1 MITIRFSGRVPSPR
15 QSQIGMETDQ
25 RAETLR
31 FLLPQISDSQSA
43 QLMLLLPDGTAD
55 ELQIRSGQAT
65 LPARVTEIPG
75 RTRAWVEILGEDT
88 VAWNSELFYLE
99 VGDLPPISER
109 TEQQYPTAIQEAL
122 AACVK
127 TEEYMHLSRQVAA
140 LVLAC
145 GMFSSI
151 TVQNG
156 VLMIDQARLEDAD
169 AYALAVRNGYEGT
182 AEDWEEAVAAVAGN
196 AALIASAVSM
206 AQAAQTATEAAQTA
220 ASAAQ
225 TAATAAQTAAQGA
238 LAAVTAMGLASAS
251 VTIAASAW
259 TGNEAPYTATVQCAA
274 ATAGNTLTVGVGGS
288 MTAAQYLEIARA
300 RLVCTGQGAGTITL
314 TAFGKKPANSITV
327 NVWGVNI

>member
-15 QSQIGMETDQ
+15 QNQIGMETDQ

-43 QLMLLLPDGTAD
+43 QLMLILPDGTAD
-55 ELQIRSGQAT
+55 ELQIRSGQVT
-65 LPARVTEIPG
+65 LPARITEIPG

-127 TEEYMHLSRQVAA
+127 TEEYLDLSRQVAA

-156 VLMIDQARLEDAD
+156 VLMIDQARLEDDD

-182 AEDWEEAVAAVAGN
+182 EEDWEEAVAAVAGN
-196 AALIASAVSM
+196 TGLIATAVST
-206 AQAAQTATEAAQTA
+206 AQAAQTAAGQAQTTAAAAKTIAEAARDA
-220 ASAAQ
+220 I
-225 TAATAAQTAAQGA
+225 
-238 LAAVTAMGLASAS
+238 TAMGLASAS
-251 VTIAASAW
+251 VTVAASAW
-259 TGNEAPYTATVQCAA
+259 TGNEAPYTATVQCAV
-274 ATAGNTLTVGVGGS
+274 ATASNTLTVGVGGGL
-288 MTAAQYLEIARA
+288 TAAQYREIALA
-300 RLVCTGQGAGTITL
+300 RILCTGQGAGTITL
-314 TAFGKKPANSITV
+314 TAYGKKPENSVTV
-327 NVWGVNI
+327 NVLGVSA